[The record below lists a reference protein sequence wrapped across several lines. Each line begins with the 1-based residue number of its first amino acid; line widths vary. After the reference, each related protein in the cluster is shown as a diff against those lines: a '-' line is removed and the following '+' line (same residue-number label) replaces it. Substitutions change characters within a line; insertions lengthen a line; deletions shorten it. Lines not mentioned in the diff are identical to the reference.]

1 MVTYAGSVD
10 GTGESIRFGNVE
22 IDVAALAVRVDDE
35 AVHIEPQVFDVLAY
49 LALHRDRVV
58 SKNEL
63 LDNVWGDRFVS
74 ESALTSRI
82 KTARRVIGDNGRAQ
96 RMIRTV
102 HGRGYQ
108 FVAAV
113 GASTERSTPRSPPS
127 RVDEF
132 VGRDSE
138 LAALLD
144 ALAVHRLVTVVGPGG
159 VGKTRLVTEAGRVW
173 EDEDRSVHVVELD
186 AITSDSQVAP
196 LICDV
201 LGVRSQG
208 DVDLIALA
216 AQELRGSLPLLILD
230 NFEHVGGAAVEI
242 GRLLGLVPDLRICVT
257 SRERLRL
264 SDEQVIP
271 LEPLDASLEL
281 GRDAPAVVLFEA
293 RARRLN
299 RSFTVDDS
307 NVRLVSE
314 ICRIVDGL
322 PLGLDLAAAQ
332 LRHMPLEYLRTH
344 LDHVVARIALDLRDR
359 PQRQQSVN
367 DLIGWSYE
375 QLAPVARTLLA
386 RLSVF
391 RGGIPL
397 SGVRAVGGFDTD
409 FAALRSMA
417 QLVDKSLVVVEP
429 SDSEPR
435 YSLLN
440 LIRSYAAGCLAAT
453 PELGPARAAHAS
465 WVVGVVSAIEE
476 ARWGRNAAAWLGD
489 LSREYPNIVAALE
502 HLSEAGDRATLG
514 RIVADTNLWWYSIGR
529 HDEARRWVHLAIEAE
544 AELDQQSLGR
554 LHLLAGML
562 AFAGRD
568 VDVAMSHY
576 RLAIRHATA
585 AEDWR
590 YIQLARSNLAVRA
603 LADQHALP
611 EATAEL
617 DTVVAEATARG
628 DHAVLAYALNILGVL
643 LHRTGR
649 GDEARAH
656 HERAVLVNRTIGDPF
671 NEALNHANIGH
682 IEVEAGRPET
692 ALASSKAAL
701 RLASRIGSSVLA
713 AWLLAEIASAERML
727 GNGPEATILLGASD
741 AFIDAIGAH
750 RGPAAHQSWH
760 ELTSAGLRADL
771 GDAEFERLHAIGRAL
786 PLKDAIERAFLS

>member
-1 MVTYAGSVD
+1 MEVAA
-10 GTGESIRFGNVE
+10 ESIRFGNVE
-22 IDVAALAVRVDDE
+22 IDVGSLAVRVDDV
-35 AVHIEPQVFDVLAY
+35 AVHVEPQVFEVLCY
-49 LALHRDRVV
+49 LVHNRHRVV
-58 SKNEL
+58 TKNEL

-82 KTARRVIGDNGRAQ
+82 KSARRVIGDDGRAQ

-108 FVAAV
+108 FIADVVAPPGRSAPR
-113 GASTERSTPRSPPS
+113 ASPTRT
-127 RVDEF
+127 DEF
-132 VGRDSE
+132 VGRDAE
-138 LAALLD
+138 LTALLD
-144 ALAVHRLVTVVGPGG
+144 ALDVHRLVTVVGPGG
-159 VGKTRLVTEAGRVW
+159 VGKTRLVTEAARAW

-186 AITSDSQVAP
+186 EITSDSQVAS

-201 LGVRSQG
+201 VGVRSQG

-230 NFEHVGGAAVEI
+230 NFEHVGGAAIQI
-242 GRLLGLVPDLRICVT
+242 GALLELVPDLRICVT

-264 SDEQVIP
+264 SDEQVIT
-271 LEPLDASLEL
+271 LGPLDSSPEL
-281 GRDAPAVVLFEA
+281 GREAPAVVLFEA

-299 RSFTVDDS
+299 RSFTVDES
-307 NVRLVSE
+307 NLRTVSE
-314 ICRIVDGL
+314 ICRLVDGL

-332 LRHMPLEYLRTH
+332 LRHMPLDYLRTH
-344 LDHVVARIALDLRDR
+344 LEQDVAAMALDLHDR

-375 QLAPVARTLLA
+375 QLAPSARTLLA

-397 SGVRAVGGFDTD
+397 SGVRAVGELGSD
-409 FAALRSMA
+409 FEALRCMA
-417 QLVDKSLVVVEP
+417 ELVDKSLVVVEP

-440 LIRSYAAGCLAAT
+440 LIRSYAATRLAAT
-453 PELGPARAAHAS
+453 HELGPAQAAHAS
-465 WVVGVVSAIEE
+465 WVADVVSTIE
-476 ARWGRNAAAWLGD
+476 ADRWSRNVAGWFGD
-489 LSREYPNIVAALE
+489 LSREYPNIAAALG
-502 HLSEAGDRATLG
+502 HLADTGDHATLC
-514 RIVADTNLWWYSIGR
+514 RIVADTNVWWYSIGR
-529 HDEARRWVHLAIEAE
+529 HEEARRWVRLAIGAGEG
-544 AELDQQSLGR
+544 LDPQTLGR

-562 AFAGRD
+562 TFASQD
-568 VDVAMSHY
+568 VGAAMDHY
-576 RLAIRHATA
+576 RLAVRHATA
-585 AEDWR
+585 AGDWR
-590 YIQLARSNLAVRA
+590 YVQLARANLAVRA
-603 LADQHALP
+603 LADQEALP

-617 DTVVAEATARG
+617 DAVVADATERG
-628 DHAVLAYALNILGVL
+628 EQAVLAYALNILGVL

-649 GDEARAH
+649 GDEARAQ
-656 HERAVLVNRTIGDPF
+656 HEQAIVVNRRIGDPF

-692 ALASSKAAL
+692 ALVSSKAAL

-713 AWLLAEIASAERML
+713 AWLLSEIASAERMRD
-727 GNGPEATILLGASD
+727 NAPEAAILLGASD
-741 AFIDAIGAH
+741 AYIDAIGAH

-760 ELTSAGLRADL
+760 ELTSAALRADL
-771 GDAEFERLHAIGRAL
+771 GDAEFERLHATGSAL